1 MFDREP
7 FQSERV
13 PSLYL
18 DYGVDAQLC
27 EDGGIEVSERGMRL
41 CSRWRFD
48 IGTQILVCCV
58 FEHPRLGSQ
67 RVAVEGIVVWCE
79 PKASNSYE
87 STLLFL
93 ELPDDLKQGLREFSF
108 QLSAA

>member
-7 FQSERV
+7 LPSERC

-18 DYGVDAQLC
+18 YYGVDAQFC
-27 EDGGIEVSERGMRL
+27 ENGGIEVSDRGM
-41 CSRWRFD
+41 CFSSRWRFD

-58 FEHPRLGSQ
+58 FENPRLGMQ
-67 RVAVEGIVVWCE
+67 RVTVEGIVVWCE
-79 PKASNSYE
+79 PKGGDCYE

-108 QLSAA
+108 

>member
-7 FQSERV
+7 LPSDRV

-18 DYGVDAQLC
+18 DYGVDAQSC
-27 EDGGIEVSERGMRL
+27 ENGGIEVSDRGMRF

-58 FEHPRLGSQ
+58 FEHPRLGPQ
-67 RVAVEGIVVWCE
+67 RVTVEGIVVWCE
-79 PKASNSYE
+79 FKGSNSYE

-93 ELPDDLKQGLREFSF
+93 ELSDGLKQGLREFSF